1 MQSFFYSNLDI
12 NCCLLTELLPPPP
25 PPPEEEEL
33 LATHLP
39 QLKPESTQI
48 RPCCS
53 VCPLGQEVRFFVY
66 PDSQRVQ
73 STVVDV
79 DVFVHFPLL
88 SVYPELHFVHL
99 PVVVLYV
106 EQFVTAGTF
115 VQEEAPVPEYVPVGH
130 V

>member
-79 DVFVHFPLL
+79 DVFVH
-88 SVYPELHFVHL
+88 L